1 MREGC
6 CVAVDSDDLVY
17 VFCRGNMPVLVFDIE
32 GELVNAWGNPTPF
45 AGSHVYTDPYGNSA
59 AGWVGNEWVST
70 HGIFIDHEE
79 HLWLVDHV
87 GHTIT
92 KATKEGKRLMIICP
106 HGVVRR
112 TEDEIAECVA
122 TGGFTEPAE
131 LQSGEPF
138 NKPSA

>member
-79 HLWLVDHV
+79 HLWLVDH
-87 GHTIT
+87 GEHN
-92 KATKEGKRLMIICP
+92 RLRNLLC
-106 HGVVRR
+106 
-112 TEDEIAECVA
+112 
-122 TGGFTEPAE
+122 
-131 LQSGEPF
+131 L
-138 NKPSA
+138 